1 MDIREYVTT
10 TLKNTGTIE
19 YRSRPFHSGNGLGNA
34 HETLFGV
41 SENNHKGPDVPL
53 YNLELKSSQ
62 EGCPTLVTL
71 ITNSPKL
78 KFYESRKSGT
88 RMLVENFALP
98 SERED
103 RKNLYTTLRVG
114 RKTQFGPTTF
124 EITTSNNSLVIS
136 ADGVEITGW
145 NIEDLTKAVR
155 TKIGGS
161 LLLTKGKAEGD
172 VVTSCSFSTATLY
185 EEFRPESFMNLLHGG
200 EIVIDLRAHSVA
212 VSGRPSLKIRD
223 HGTAFRIS
231 EKNLPKLYET
241 ITKI

>member
-10 TLKNTGTIE
+10 TLKNAGTIE
-19 YRSRPFHSGNGLGNA
+19 YNSRPLHSGNGLGNA

-41 SENNHKGPDVPL
+41 LENNHKGPDVPL

-78 KFYESRKSGT
+78 KFLETRKSGT
-88 RMLVENFALP
+88 RMLVERYALP
-98 SERED
+98 SGQEN

-114 RKTQFGPTTF
+114 RKTQFGLTTF
-124 EITTSNNSLVIS
+124 ELTPRDNSLIVS

-145 NIEDLTKAVR
+145 NIEDLSKAVR

-172 VVTSCSFSTATLY
+172 VVTSCSFSSASLY

-200 EIVIDLRAHSVA
+200 EIVIDIRAHSIA
-212 VSGRPSLKIRD
+212 LSGRPSLKIRD

-231 EKNLPKLYET
+231 EKNLSKLYET
-241 ITKI
+241 ITII